1 MTIKYLKKATKTAS
15 TDDTKTKEIVQNL
28 LKELEKSKEEGCKE
42 LTKKFDKYDG
52 EIIVSKEKIEEIK
65 KKLDQKTKDDIRF
78 SYDRVK
84 KFAEAQLKNYGQDF
98 EVELSNGL
106 YAGQKLV
113 PVNTAGCYIPGGR
126 YAHIASAVMSV
137 TTAKVAGVK
146 NIIACSPP
154 KENIGAH
161 PSIIYTADL
170 CGADVI
176 LNLGGVPAIAAM
188 TYGLFGNAPADILV
202 GPGNQ
207 FVAEAKR
214 ILFGKVGIDLFAGPT
229 EIGIIADETADPEI
243 VAVDLVGQA
252 EHGYNS
258 PAWLYTTSQKLA
270 DTVMKR
276 VPELIDEL
284 PEVPRLSAEAAWRD
298 YGEVILCDTNEEM
311 VKVSDDYA
319 PEHLELQTK
328 NLKWFAMPAVAGMA
342 LDLGG
347 IQYTA
352 APSNGFY
359 MGTEIGSLNLS
370 DKRRYNILPMVAK
383 MMELDVSEE
392 RTLWRDKALVEVN
405 IAVLYSFKKQGVRML
420 DHHALSEFFMR
431 FNEEEEKMVVDQPT
445 EHRQES
451 IVHTVSDTVMESCAP
466 LMQLMVTL
474 VVRIWPLEYWSPP
487 VMSLC
492 CRGQWMMWRVH
503 REESGG
509 KKRGEK
515 RKTNASSVFRFPTC
529 LFQEMRKIDTRCPQ
543 IATLCGLND
552 HKASLTSRLVLCCCC
567 STQTLQTPQRLLLP
581 FPATCS
587 FWIAPPRLSHAL
599 VLWRN
604 FVFQRTISAT

>member
-52 EIIVSKEKIEEIK
+52 EIIVSKEKIEDIK

-161 PSIIYTADL
+161 PSISYTADL

-270 DTVMKR
+270 DAVLKR
-276 VPELIDEL
+276 VPELIEEL
-284 PEVPRLSAEAAWRD
+284 PEVPRLSAEAAWSD

-328 NLKWFAMPAVAGMA
+328 NLRWFHEK
-342 LDLGG
+342 LKN
-347 IQYTA
+347 Y
-352 APSNGFY
+352 
-359 MGTEIGSLNLS
+359 GSLFIGEETTVAYG
-370 DKRRYNILPMVAK
+370 DKCSGTNHILPTKGAGKYTGGLFVGK
-383 MMELDVSEE
+383 FIK
-392 RTLWRDKALVEVN
+392 TL
-405 IAVLYSFKKQGVRML
+405 S
-420 DHHALSEFFMR
+420 
-431 FNEEEEKMVVDQPT
+431 
-445 EHRQES
+445 
-451 IVHTVSDTVMESCAP
+451 
-466 LMQLMVTL
+466 
-474 VVRIWPLEYWSPP
+474 
-487 VMSLC
+487 
-492 CRGQWMMWRVH
+492 
-503 REESGG
+503 
-509 KKRGEK
+509 
-515 RKTNASSVFRFPTC
+515 
-529 LFQEMRKIDTRCPQ
+529 
-543 IATLCGLND
+543 
-552 HKASLTSRLVLCCCC
+552 
-567 STQTLQTPQRLLLP
+567 
-581 FPATCS
+581 
-587 FWIAPPRLSHAL
+587 
-599 VLWRN
+599 
-604 FVFQRTISAT
+604 FQRMTKESTKEVGAAAARISRYEGMEAHARTGDVRLRKYGYSN

>member
-1 MTIKYLKKATKTAS
+1 MAIKYLKKATKTAS

-42 LTKKFDKYDG
+42 LTKKFDKYEG
-52 EIIVSKEKIEEIK
+52 EIIVSKEKIEDIK

-270 DTVMKR
+270 DAVMKR
-276 VPELIDEL
+276 VPELIEEL

-328 NLKWFAMPAVAGMA
+328 NLKWFHEK
-342 LDLGG
+342 LKN
-347 IQYTA
+347 Y
-352 APSNGFY
+352 
-359 MGTEIGSLNLS
+359 GSLFIGEETTVAYG
-370 DKRRYNILPMVAK
+370 DKCSGTNHILPTKGAGKYTGGLFVGK
-383 MMELDVSEE
+383 FIK
-392 RTLWRDKALVEVN
+392 TL
-405 IAVLYSFKKQGVRML
+405 S
-420 DHHALSEFFMR
+420 
-431 FNEEEEKMVVDQPT
+431 
-445 EHRQES
+445 
-451 IVHTVSDTVMESCAP
+451 
-466 LMQLMVTL
+466 
-474 VVRIWPLEYWSPP
+474 
-487 VMSLC
+487 
-492 CRGQWMMWRVH
+492 
-503 REESGG
+503 
-509 KKRGEK
+509 
-515 RKTNASSVFRFPTC
+515 
-529 LFQEMRKIDTRCPQ
+529 
-543 IATLCGLND
+543 
-552 HKASLTSRLVLCCCC
+552 
-567 STQTLQTPQRLLLP
+567 
-581 FPATCS
+581 
-587 FWIAPPRLSHAL
+587 
-599 VLWRN
+599 
-604 FVFQRTISAT
+604 FQRMTKESTKEVGAAAARISRYEGMEAHARTGDVRLRKYGYSN